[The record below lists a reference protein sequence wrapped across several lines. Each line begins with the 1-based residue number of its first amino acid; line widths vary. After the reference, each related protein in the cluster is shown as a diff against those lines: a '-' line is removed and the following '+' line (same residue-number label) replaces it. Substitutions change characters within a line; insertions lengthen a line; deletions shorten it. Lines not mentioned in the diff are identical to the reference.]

1 MDTNM
6 LTETIKNKGFT
17 MEFYIFIINFI
28 SSLVLAVIW
37 SDKKFI
43 NKLFKIFLYLL
54 AALNLYALIRI
65 M

>member
-1 MDTNM
+1 M

-17 MEFYIFIINFI
+17 MEFYIFIINFV

-54 AALNLYALIRI
+54 ASLNLYALIRI

>member
-1 MDTNM
+1 M

>member
-54 AALNLYALIRI
+54 ASLNLYALIRI

>member
-6 LTETIKNKGFT
+6 LTETIKNKRFT